1 VYCKEEKKKIR
12 GDRHLYL
19 SAGASTVNI
28 QLGLSCFEISRAK
41 HTLAA
46 EEIWDHNTI
55 VGKFRAKQAREQ
67 TCAELQLFLS
77 EFPRK
82 CVAEKRRRAQEQA
95 FLYLSTGAS
104 TAATK

>member
-19 SAGASTVNI
+19 SAGANTDNI
-28 QLGLSCFEISRAK
+28 QLGSSYFEISRPK
-41 HTLAA
+41 HILAT
-46 EEIWDHNTI
+46 EEFWNHNTI
-55 VGKFRAKQAREQ
+55 VGNLRAKKAREQ

-82 CVAEKRRRAQEQA
+82 FVVEKGEHKNRR
-95 FLYLSTGAS
+95 FLCLHRR
-104 TAATK
+104 